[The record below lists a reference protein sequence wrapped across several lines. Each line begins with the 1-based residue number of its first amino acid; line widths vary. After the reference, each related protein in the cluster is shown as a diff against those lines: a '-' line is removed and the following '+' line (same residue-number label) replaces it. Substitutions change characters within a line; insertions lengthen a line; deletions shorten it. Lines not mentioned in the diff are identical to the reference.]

1 MQSLIPRRFVSVVLA
16 ASLAVTGFT
25 AVVST
30 AQAIDPTY
38 VVDVPNG
45 SFETP
50 ALANGTDLYRPT
62 GGSWTFGGEAGLS
75 RSSSGFTNGAPSFPD
90 GLQVAFVQRAGKVVQ
105 RAWLHPGDVLT
116 FRATQRVN
124 VNTSLQSL
132 SVVLD
137 GIPQGAPIVA
147 PRGSWGSYEVPLA
160 VGSSP
165 RLMNLEIRG
174 NVQVTDVT
182 SFIDSI
188 AIRRTAVAI
197 ADGGLPAQTQRAIM
211 DTRTQPM
218 AAGVLG
224 VLKTGDSE
232 PAVDTPVQAF
242 AEWTNP
248 ATGQAIIFVG
258 GKFSSVQRGAG
269 APLQNQR
276 YLGAFDRATGAWID
290 TFRPTLDG
298 TVWSLA
304 VVGNRLFVGGQF
316 TNVNGVARTAGLA
329 ALDPATGAV
338 LAGWNASLTLTGSSI
353 RPFVRSIDA
362 VGDHIY
368 VGGLFTRVTGPD
380 GIIRSAGNLDKLNV
394 SNGIPVPGWNGF
406 VNGQVYDIDATPTRV
421 YAAGKFSTVNGAAR
435 ASLAILQPS
444 NGASVPGLNQM
455 LFTTTNAARVYQQ
468 AVHAVGDVVVV
479 GGSEHSTQVFRA
491 SDLTRLRIVT
501 TDPLG
506 DSQAITSAGGYI
518 YYGNHANSSTFAYT
532 DGTTWPGVAGWT
544 TRDATKWIGALDTEA
559 NYSFVPTWVPQVGV
573 ANGEGGWELFVD
585 STGCMWAGG
594 DFNRGS
600 STSNGTMYAQG
611 FTKFCPVD
619 AIAPSTPGAA
629 TATPLPEGVSL
640 TWGPS
645 IDDRV
650 GPIRFE
656 VLRNDRPIVTGL
668 TARSFVDP
676 AGTATDRY
684 FIRSYDQAGNR
695 SATTPV
701 VIAGIDTIRPSAPT
715 GVAGTAGADGEAVL
729 VWSASTDNIGVVGY
743 RVYREGSLVATV
755 EGLSATITGLPSGAT
770 SFQVSAVDAAGNESL
785 RSTSVTVTVTGPD
798 VQAPSV
804 PRDLAGSSP
813 AIGEVSLTWSPSV
826 DDVAVVGYNV
836 FRNGAFVQSTTD
848 PAVTL
853 TGLDGGPTSFQV
865 SAFDA
870 AGNESARTASLA
882 VTVLALDT
890 TRPTVPRDLV
900 IVPGA
905 DFEAVLTWS
914 PSSDNVGVTGYRI
927 YRSGVFV
934 TEVVDPTATI
944 TGLAVGSNSFQVSA
958 VDAAGNESARTA
970 SVLVTVTGPDTQRPT
985 TPRDLV
991 ASLQPDG
998 SVVLTWTASRDNVAV
1013 AGYTVIQTSVPVQ
1026 TVTEPTATVT
1036 GLAPGNYWFQV
1047 QAFDAAG
1054 NLSLRTS
1061 SVLVTI

>member
-1 MQSLIPRRFVSVVLA
+1 MSRRIVSVLVG
-16 ASLAVTGFT
+16 ASLGVTGLT
-25 AVVST
+25 AAVST
-30 AQAIDPTY
+30 AQAADPTY
-38 VVDVPNG
+38 VQDVVNG

-50 ALANGTDLYRPT
+50 VLANGTDRYRPT
-62 GGSWTFGGEAGLS
+62 GGTWLFGGEAGLS
-75 RSSSGFTNGAPSFPD
+75 RASSGISNGIPAFPD
-90 GLQVAFVQRAGKVVQ
+90 GAQVAFVQRAGKIVQ
-105 RAWLHPGDVLT
+105 QVWLHPGDVVS
-116 FRATQRVN
+116 FRSTQRVN
-124 VNTSLQSL
+124 VNSSLQSL

-137 GIPQGAPIVA
+137 GVPQGAPIVA
-147 PRGSWGSYEVPLA
+147 PRGSWATYEVPLA

-165 RLMNLEIRG
+165 RRMHLEIRG
-174 NVQVTDVT
+174 NVQTTDVT
-182 SFIDSI
+182 AFVDSL

-197 ADGGLPAQTQRAIM
+197 PDAGLPAQTQRPLM
-211 DTRTQPM
+211 ETRTQPM

-248 ATGQAIIFVG
+248 ATGQAIVFVG

-276 YLGAFDRATGAWID
+276 YLGAFDRSTGAWID

-316 TNVNGVARTAGLA
+316 TNVNGAARTAGLA

-338 LAGWNASLTLTGSSI
+338 LPGWNASLTLTGSTI

-380 GIIRSAGNLDKLNV
+380 GVIRSAGNLDKLSV
-394 SNGIPVPGWNGF
+394 SNGVPASGWNGF
-406 VNGQVYDIDATPTRV
+406 VSGQVYDLDATSTRV
-421 YAAGKFSTVNGAAR
+421 YAVGKFATVNGAAR
-435 ASLAILQPS
+435 RSLAILETT
-444 NGASVPGLNQM
+444 NGSSVPGLNQM
-455 LFTTTNAARVYQQ
+455 LFTTTDTNRQYQQ

-479 GGSEHSTQVFRA
+479 AGSEHSTQVYRA
-491 SDLTRLRIVT
+491 SDLTRVRVVT

-506 DSQAITSAGGYI
+506 DSQAIASAGGYI

-544 TRDATKWIGALDTEA
+544 TRDATKWIGALDTESG
-559 NYSFVPTWVPQVGV
+559 YSFVPTWVPQVGV

-600 STSNGTMYAQG
+600 STSTGTMYAQG

-619 AIAPSTPGAA
+619 AIAPSAPGAV
-629 TATPLPEGVSL
+629 TASPGPSGVSL

-650 GPIRFE
+650 GAIRFE
-656 VLRNDRPIVTGL
+656 VLRNDRPIATGL
-668 TARSFVDP
+668 SARSFVDP
-676 AGTATDRY
+676 AGGTSDRY
-684 FIRSYDQAGNR
+684 FIRAYDQAGNR
-695 SATTPV
+695 SATAPV
-701 VIAGIDTIRPSAPT
+701 VIAGIDTIRPTTPGELA
-715 GVAGTAGADGEAVL
+715 ARAGADGEAVL
-729 VWSASTDNIGVVGY
+729 SWSASSDNIGVTGY
-743 RVYREGSLVATV
+743 RVYREGTLVSTV
-755 EGLSATITGLPSGAT
+755 VGLSATITGLPSGAT
-770 SFQVSAVDAAGNESL
+770 SFQVSAIDAGGNESL
-785 RSTSVTVTVTGPD
+785 RSSPVAVTITGPD

-804 PRDLAGSSP
+804 PRDLTGSSP
-813 AIGEVSLTWSPSV
+813 AIGEVVLSWSPSV
-826 DDVAVVGYNV
+826 DDVAVTGYNV
-836 FRNGAFVQSTTD
+836 YRNGSFVQATTQTTI
-848 PAVTL
+848 TL
-853 TGLDGGPTSFQV
+853 TGVAQGATGFQV
-865 SAFDA
+865 SSFDA
-870 AGNESARTASLA
+870 AGNESVRTASLS
-882 VTVLALDT
+882 VTVLGLDT
-890 TRPTVPRDLV
+890 VRPSSPRNLV
-900 IVPGA
+900 AVPGA
-905 DFEAVLTWS
+905 DNEAVLSWS
-914 PSSDNVGVTGYRI
+914 RSTDNVGVTGYRI

-934 TEVVDPTATI
+934 TEVVEPTATI
-944 TGLAVGSNSFQVSA
+944 TGLPVGSNGFQVSA

-970 SVLVTVTGPDTQRPT
+970 SVFVIVTGVDTLRPT

-991 ASLQPDG
+991 AAVQPDG

-1013 AGYTVIQTSVPVQ
+1013 AGYTVIQTRVAVQ
-1026 TVTEPTATVT
+1026 TVVGTTATIR
-1036 GLAPGNYWFQV
+1036 GLGPGNYWYQV

-1054 NLSLRTS
+1054 NLSQRTS

>member
-1 MQSLIPRRFVSVVLA
+1 MPRRLVSVLIG
-16 ASLAVTGFT
+16 ASLGITGLT

-30 AQAIDPTY
+30 AQQADPTY
-38 VVDVPNG
+38 VQDVLNG

-50 ALANGTDLYRPT
+50 ALANQTDQYRPT
-62 GGSWTFGGEAGLS
+62 GGTWLFGGEAGLS
-75 RSSSGFTNGAPSFPD
+75 RASSGFTNGAPSFPA
-90 GLQVAFVQRAGKVVQ
+90 GSQVAFVQRAGKIVQ
-105 RAWLHPGDVLT
+105 QVWLQPGDVLT
-116 FRATQRVN
+116 FQATQRVN

-137 GIPQGAPIVA
+137 GVVQGAPIVA
-147 PRGSWGSYEVPLA
+147 PRGSWGSYDVPLA
-160 VGSSP
+160 VGSAP
-165 RLMNLEIRG
+165 RRMNLEIRG
-174 NVQVTDVT
+174 NVQTTDVT
-182 SFIDSI
+182 AFVDAV

-197 ADGGLPAQTQRAIM
+197 PDGGLPAQNQRPIM

-232 PAVDTPVQAF
+232 PSVDTPVQAF

-248 ATGQAIIFVG
+248 ATGQAVIFVG

-269 APLQNQR
+269 APQTAQR
-276 YLGAFDRATGAWID
+276 YLGAFDRSTGAWID

-338 LAGWNASLTLTGSSI
+338 LSGWNASLTLTGSSI

-362 VGDHIY
+362 VGDHLYI
-368 VGGLFTRVTGPD
+368 GGLFTRVTGPD
-380 GIIRSAGNLDKLNV
+380 GVIRSAGNLDKLNV
-394 SNGIPVPGWNGF
+394 SNGVPVPGWNGF
-406 VNGQVYDIDATPTRV
+406 VNGQVYDLDATPTRV
-421 YAAGKFSTVNGAAR
+421 YAVGKFATVNGAAR
-435 ASLAILQPS
+435 PSLAILQPS

-455 LFTTTNAARVYQQ
+455 LFTNATTSRLYQQ

-479 GGSEHSTQVFRA
+479 GGSEHSTQVYRA
-491 SDLTRLRIVT
+491 SDLTRVRIVT

-506 DSQAITSAGGYI
+506 DTQAIASAGGFI

-532 DGTTWPGVAGWT
+532 DATTWPGVNGWT
-544 TRDATKWIGALDTEA
+544 TRDATKWIGALDIEA

-619 AIAPSTPGAA
+619 AVAPSTPGAA
-629 TATPLPEGVSL
+629 TATPGPSGVSL

-645 IDDRV
+645 IDNRV

-656 VLRNDRPIVTGL
+656 VLRNDRPIATDL
-668 TARSFVDP
+668 SARSFVDP
-676 AGTATDRY
+676 AGTASDRY
-684 FIRSYDQAGNR
+684 FIRAYDQAGNR

-701 VIAGIDTIRPSAPT
+701 VIAGIDTIRPSAPSEL
-715 GVAGTAGADGEAVL
+715 AGMPGADGEAVL
-729 VWSASTDNIGVVGY
+729 MWGASSDNIGVTGY

-755 EGLSATITGLPSGAT
+755 EGLSATITGLPSGTT
-770 SFQVSAVDAAGNESL
+770 SFQVSAIDAAGNESL
-785 RSTSVTVTVTGPD
+785 RSSSVAVTITGPD
-798 VQAPSV
+798 VQAPTV
-804 PRDLAGSSP
+804 PRDLAGTSP
-813 AIGEVSLTWSPSV
+813 AIGEVVLTWSASN
-826 DDVAVVGYNV
+826 DDVAVAGYNV
-836 FRNGAFVQSTTD
+836 FRNGSFVQTTSD
-848 PAVTL
+848 TTVTL
-853 TGLDGGPTSFQV
+853 TGLAQGATGFQV

-870 AGNESARTASLA
+870 AGNESVRTAS
-882 VTVLALDT
+882 VSITVLGLDT
-890 TRPTVPRDLV
+890 TRPTSPRDLV

-905 DFEAVLTWS
+905 DNEAVLTWS
-914 PSSDNVGVTGYRI
+914 PSTDNVGVTGYRI

-934 TEVVDPTATI
+934 TEVVGTTATI
-944 TGLAVGSNSFQVSA
+944 TGLPVGSNGFQVSA

-970 SVLVTVTGPDTQRPT
+970 SVFVTVTGADVQRPT

-991 ASLQPDG
+991 AALQPDG
-998 SVVLTWTASRDNVAV
+998 SVLLTWTASNDNVGV
-1013 AGYTVIQTSVPVQ
+1013 AGYSVIQTSVVVQ
-1026 TVTEPTATVT
+1026 TVSGPTATVS

-1054 NLSLRTS
+1054 NLSLRTA